1 MLRIRVAAIGAA
13 AGILLLGL
21 IPWLGGG
28 YLGII
33 TRDPRVEAQLTT
45 TGDSLGVNS
54 DVKFRGMRVGRV
66 LEVRTGTRPSA
77 RIVLS
82 QEHAEM
88 IPSDVVARVLP
99 GTLFGNEYVDLVSN
113 SKDLEAIEPIEAIEP
128 GAVIKADTSVETLRL
143 MDTLSSAQ
151 RLLAAL
157 DPASLDTAISHHRT
171 RVVPG
176 TRVSCRDN
184 LGSGRRV

>member
-21 IPWLGGG
+21 ITWLGGG

-33 TRDPRVEAQLTT
+33 TSDTRVEAQLTT

-77 RIVLS
+77 RIGLS
-82 QEHAEM
+82 RSEEHTSELQ
-88 IPSDVVARVLP
+88 SLRR
-99 GTLFGNEYVDLVSN
+99 N
-113 SKDLEAIEPIEAIEP
+113 SY
-128 GAVIKADTSVETLRL
+128 AVFCLTTP
-143 MDTLSSAQ
+143 T
-151 RLLAAL
+151 
-157 DPASLDTAISHHRT
+157 
-171 RVVPG
+171 
-176 TRVSCRDN
+176 
-184 LGSGRRV
+184 

>member
-1 MLRIRVAAIGAA
+1 MSRRPPRPTRTPTLFPYTTLFRS

-21 IPWLGGG
+21 ITWLGGG

-33 TRDPRVEAQLTT
+33 TSDTRVEAQLTT

-82 QEHAEM
+82 QEHAAM
-88 IPSDVVARVLP
+88 IPSAVVAQIGRASSRARV
-99 GTLFGNEYVDLVSN
+99 G
-113 SKDLEAIEPIEAIEP
+113 
-128 GAVIKADTSVETLRL
+128 
-143 MDTLSSAQ
+143 Q
-151 RLLAAL
+151 
-157 DPASLDTAISHHRT
+157 
-171 RVVPG
+171 
-176 TRVSCRDN
+176 
-184 LGSGRRV
+184 LG